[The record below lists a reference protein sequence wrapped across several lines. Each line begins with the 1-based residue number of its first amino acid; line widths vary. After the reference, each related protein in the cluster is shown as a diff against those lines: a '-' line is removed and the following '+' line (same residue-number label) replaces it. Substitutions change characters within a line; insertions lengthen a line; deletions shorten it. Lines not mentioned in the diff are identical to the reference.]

1 MKRLTLLLTVVL
13 LISSLSTA
21 LAQAPEGEEY
31 IIQPGDTLN
40 KIAEAAYGDGSFYP
54 GIIDAT
60 NAKADEDD
68 TFTVIQN
75 PNLIVPGQKLWIPTL
90 AEAATTDTNPEDEVT
105 TPTTTMP
112 DIADYPNLQ
121 QAGKFFEE
129 TVLPVVLAEC
139 LDAFDGTRQY
149 PLAEPDY
156 TGKQARDLSPFE
168 TALADMT
175 PERTAELD
183 GLVLGKTIPE
193 LQTLL
198 DAGDLTSE
206 ELIVYYVDRIQ
217 RYDLDKLNSVLELNP
232 EALDIARTLDEE
244 RAAGTVQGP
253 LHGIPV
259 LLKDNIATGDQMHT
273 TAGAAAMQDWV
284 ADRDAFLVQQIRAA
298 GGIIMG
304 KANLS
309 EWANYNDP
317 CMPSGFSVVGG
328 QTRHPYGPFDPLG
341 SSSGSAVSVAANLT
355 TVSVGSETSGS
366 LIQPARVNSIIGM
379 RPSQGLVSRDYV
391 VPLGANLDTPGPMG
405 RSVTDVAILLNA
417 MTGVDPNDPKTS
429 DAAALT
435 GTDFTQF
442 LDLEQAKELKVGV
455 VMFEQKIAANK
466 EAVEEAQ
473 GETIPDD
480 VLTSLIPLW
489 VEGSPFQAIEALES
503 QGIEIVQIMEA
514 DLPPTADTAQPQLNF
529 GFQDDFKTFAAGLGE
544 PAPVASLTEVV
555 AFNEEDMV
563 NHAPYNHR
571 YVQWSVETEL
581 TAEEQAQIVA
591 EAQAYAEAWM
601 TSIVETYDVDVLIA
615 ATLYA
620 GNAGAA
626 GVPALTIP
634 AGLDATGKPSG
645 IIVTGPYLSDP
656 DLLAVGYA
664 LEQALQGRV
673 EPDLETVISTFP
685 K

>member
-1 MKRLTLLLTVVL
+1 MKKSSIIITLLL
-13 LISSLSTA
+13 LILTTSSA

-54 GIIDAT
+54 GIVDAT

-75 PNLIVPGQKLWIPTL
+75 PNLIVPGQKLWLPTL
-90 AEAATTDTNPEDEVT
+90 AEAATTDTIPEDEVT
-105 TPTTTMP
+105 TPTTPMP
-112 DIADYPNLQ
+112 DIADYPHLQ

-129 TVLPVVLAEC
+129 TVLPVVVADC
-139 LDAFDGTRQY
+139 LDAVDGTREF

-156 TGKQARDLSPFE
+156 TSKQTRDLSPFE
-168 TALADMT
+168 TALADLT

-183 GLVLGKTIPE
+183 GLVLGTTIPE

-206 ELIVYYVDRIQ
+206 ELVIYYVDRIQ
-217 RYDLDKLNSVLELNP
+217 RYDIDKLNSVMELNP

-284 ADRDAFLVQQIRAA
+284 ADRDAFLVQQIRDA

-309 EWANYNDP
+309 EWANYMDP
-317 CMPSGFSVVGG
+317 CMPSGFSAVGG

-341 SSSGSAVSVAANLT
+341 SSSGSAVSAAANLT

-366 LIQPARVNSIIGM
+366 LIQPSRVNSLVGM
-379 RPSQGLVSRDYV
+379 RPSQGLISRDYV

-405 RSVTDVAILLNA
+405 RSVTDIAILLNA

-429 DAAALT
+429 DAAALA
-435 GTDFTQF
+435 GADFTQY
-442 LDLEQAKELKVGV
+442 LDLERAKELKVGV
-455 VMFEQKIAANK
+455 VMFEQRIKTAK
-466 EAVEEAQ
+466 EAVEASLGQTLSEDEVKAF
-473 GETIPDD
+473 
-480 VLTSLIPLW
+480 TSVW

-503 QGIEIVQIMEA
+503 QGIEVVQIMEA
-514 DLPPTADTAQPQLNF
+514 DLPPSVDTAQPQLNY
-529 GFQDDFKTFAAGLGE
+529 GFQDDFKTFAAGLGA
-544 PAPVASLTEVV
+544 PAPVATLAEVV
-555 AFNEEDMV
+555 AFNDEDMA
-563 NHAPYNHR
+563 NRAPYNDR
-571 YVQWSVETEL
+571 FVKWSVETEL
-581 TAEEQAQIVA
+581 TAADQAQIVA

-601 TSIVETYDVDVLIA
+601 TSLVETYDVDVLIA
-615 ATLYA
+615 GTLYA

-673 EPDLETVISTFP
+673 EPDLDTVISTFP
-685 K
+685 Q